1 MKLFYLIFV
10 IFCMTQLTT
19 SWKHHGGFN
28 FNVEKNTNVA
38 AGHYNNSQVNMSN
51 GGYGNVQA
59 NSEKTAFFGH
69 RRR

>member
-19 SWKHHGGFN
+19 AWRHRPRHKRTN
-28 FNVEKNTNVA
+28 NTNVA
-38 AGHYNNSQVNMSN
+38 LGHFNQSQINMSN

-59 NSEKTAFFGH
+59 NAVKVFSGYH
-69 RRR
+69 R